1 MEKLTLEQRCFGWAS
16 GHYLG
21 DEVDETFW
29 KLNDEEKFEYLEE
42 NAWEPFENYAGNDI
56 YQWINQLAYD
66 IKNGLFP
73 MKGDAYDQEEEN

>member
-1 MEKLTLEQRCFGWAS
+1 MIDKKLTYQQRCFIWAS

-29 KLNDEEKFEYLEE
+29 TLDDEEQLEYLEE
-42 NAWEPFENYAGNDI
+42 NAWEPFEDYRGKDI

-66 IKNGLFP
+66 IQNKLYP
-73 MKGDAYDQEEEN
+73 MEND